1 MIKAKRV
8 ISAWALVLAA
18 WMAAGMSLP
27 TAATQAFTAR
37 NLIYGSTG
45 YDVDEL
51 QGRLHLLGYY
61 WGRIDGIFGWKTYWA
76 VRTFQYNFGLPVT
89 GEVDM
94 RTKIMLVKATPN
106 WNSKMDFPAGASG
119 SSSGNSGQPATA
131 SDTGGTLI
139 SGDGFTHGM
148 DNLSASDLNLMAH
161 VVYGE
166 ARGEPFEG
174 QVAVAAVILN
184 RLHDPK
190 FPKSIPAIVYQPGAF
205 DCVNDGQ
212 INLQPNRE
220 AMQAVIDAVNGWDPT
235 HGALYYFNPAKT
247 SNAWMWAQPELVTIG
262 HHIFTA

>member
-1 MIKAKRV
+1 MSRGKRA
-8 ISAWALVLAA
+8 IAAWACVLALWLTA
-18 WMAAGMSLP
+18 FNADEMP
-27 TAATQAFTAR
+27 TAQAFTAR

-61 WGRIDGIFGWKTYWA
+61 WGRIDGMFGWKTYWA

-106 WNSKMDFPAGASG
+106 WNYKMDFPNRPAASTSGSTQQSTASG
-119 SSSGNSGQPATA
+119 
-131 SDTGGTLI
+131 DTGTLI

-212 INLQPNRE
+212 INLQPNRQ

-262 HHIFTA
+262 HHIFTL

>member
-1 MIKAKRV
+1 
-8 ISAWALVLAA
+8 
-18 WMAAGMSLP
+18 P
-27 TAATQAFTAR
+27 AT
-37 NLIYGSTG
+37 
-45 YDVDEL
+45 
-51 QGRLHLLGYY
+51 
-61 WGRIDGIFGWKTYWA
+61 
-76 VRTFQYNFGLPVT
+76 
-89 GEVDM
+89 
-94 RTKIMLVKATPN
+94 
-106 WNSKMDFPAGASG
+106 
-119 SSSGNSGQPATA
+119 SSS
-131 SDTGGTLI
+131 DGTLI

-247 SNAWMWAQPELVTIG
+247 SNAWMWAQPELVMIG

>member
-1 MIKAKRV
+1 MTKAKRA
-8 ISAWALVLAA
+8 ISAWALILAA
-18 WMAAGMSLP
+18 WTTTDTVI
-27 TAATQAFTAR
+27 TAPALHAFTAR

-61 WGRIDGIFGWKTYWA
+61 WGKIDGVFGWKTYWA

-94 RTKIMLVKATPN
+94 RTKMMLVKATPN
-106 WNSKMDFPAGASG
+106 WNYKMDFPDRPSGTSAAS
-119 SSSGNSGQPATA
+119 PATA
-131 SDTGGTLI
+131 ASAGQATGTLV